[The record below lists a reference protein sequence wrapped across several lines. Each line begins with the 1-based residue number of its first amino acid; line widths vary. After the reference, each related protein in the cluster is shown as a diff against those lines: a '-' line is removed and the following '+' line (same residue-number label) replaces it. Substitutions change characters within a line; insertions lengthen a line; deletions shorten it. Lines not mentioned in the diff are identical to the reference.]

1 MKSKKSRTLII
12 GDSHISEENIPELEN
27 IFKEIFSIPATKL
40 IHLGDFYDKS
50 MPTPKEISFGT
61 RIAKE
66 MKKKYK
72 DVTILAG
79 NGGHE
84 YYHEGN
90 ITDYLTVL
98 GINIEK
104 GNYEFDNILMGHWML
119 NESKLEY
126 GSGRCSMESL
136 KQYKW
141 VFLGHQHL
149 FQKFSETI
157 YHPGSIFFKTFGEI
171 EDEYKRV
178 IIIEDGKLTFVP
190 LKSPIPMKDI
200 YSIEEGEKL
209 DKKTKVRLIFKD
221 FEEYKENINKINNL
235 KNKFHRFQLKLDF
248 KEEEKQKEEVK
259 PKKKVELMELFKKA
273 VSNIKDKDVKSLIE
287 SQL

>member
-1 MKSKKSRTLII
+1 MKSKKSKTLII
-12 GDSHISEENIPELEN
+12 GDSHIEEGNIPELED
-27 IFKEIFSIPATKL
+27 IFQEIFSISATKL
-40 IHLGDFYDKS
+40 IHLGDFYDKAS
-50 MPTPKEISFGT
+50 PTPKEISFGT
-61 RIAKE
+61 RIAKK
-66 MKKKYK
+66 MKEIYK

-98 GINIEK
+98 GINVAK
-104 GNYEFDNILMGHWML
+104 GNYEYDNMLFGHWMV

-126 GSGRCSMESL
+126 GTGRCSMESL
-136 KQYKW
+136 KQYKI

-149 FQKFSETI
+149 YQKLSKRI
-157 YHPGSIFFKTFGEI
+157 YHLGSIFYKTFGEI
-171 EDEYKRV
+171 DDEYKRV
-178 IIIEDGKLTFVP
+178 VVIENNKLTFIP
-190 LKSPIPMKDI
+190 LIHPIPMRDI

-221 FEEYKENINKINNL
+221 FKTFKENVNNIQNL

-248 KEEEKQKEEVK
+248 EEEKKQIEEPK
-259 PKKKVELMELFKKA
+259 QKKKVKLEELFRKA
-273 VSNIKDKDVKSLIE
+273 VSNIKDNEVKSLIE